1 MSNFQKQKGQY
12 KYSLDRL
19 VEFLMLKDFSKS
31 MRMNVEEGIV
41 LSKGEHF
48 TTVPYQPL
56 LTEQMVESVL
66 QKAGLTFTEF
76 EEHLR
81 SVAAMEEMNTYI
93 DIGLAVTPKKQ
104 SPKD

>member
-1 MSNFQKQKGQY
+1 M
-12 KYSLDRL
+12 
-19 VEFLMLKDFSKS
+19 
-31 MRMNVEEGIV
+31 I
-41 LSKGEHF
+41 
-48 TTVPYQPL
+48 
-56 LTEQMVESVL
+56 ESVL

-104 SPKD
+104 NPKD